1 LLFAHGAIG
10 LLEAIDVPRLNRYL
24 TIWY

>member
-1 LLFAHGAIG
+1 LLFAHVAIG